1 MANHVV
7 CAFPAGDESDGSN
20 DEWDIGDSSKKRPS
34 ENEASGVHEGE
45 ENDVYRLK
53 QAISKADIQ
62 TVEQLLDKG
71 VDVET
76 RLAFDWTPLMC
87 AVNLADHAMAKLLLN
102 RGASANFSKGHFTV
116 LMAGCTASAGEDA
129 VAHCV
134 ELLLSRSADPNTGDR
149 SKMSCLM
156 LAARDGLSKVIN
168 LLVSHGAHVDAQDVN
183 GYTALALATQYG
195 RVEAAL
201 KLLQLGAD
209 NTLRTNDGESPADIA
224 VAYKHTRLIHIL
236 STSGQGYNGR
246 RDSLSKT
253 PRGAAGGPDDSPER
267 LTKLGD
273 LELLLHGLKLGYLAD
288 VMTENDVTWSS
299 LLTMDR
305 EDLQKAGITDPQDQK
320 KVLEAV
326 QDMVLDRADMEN
338 FTEITGDSG
347 SEEFF
352 SFLLSLQQQC
362 HYLTETVQ
370 EVSRRFPKR
379 ASEMVFSLDPKK
391 EAQGVCRKLL
401 LQAGDLQRE
410 VSCLYNLLSK
420 TEQAGG
426 PVRVPAPRPVG
437 SRRRWLVSGVTLS
450 TLGLLLVC
458 FSQRAQRVW

>member
-1 MANHVV
+1 VV

-62 TVEQLLDKG
+62 TVEQLLDKAIIMG
-71 VDVET
+71 RCT
-76 RLAFDWTPLMC
+76 MLMC
-87 AVNLADHAMAKLLLN
+87 ACTVPPNYNTTQLLVDTM
-102 RGASANFSKGHFTV
+102 STSSFYCHFTV

-183 GYTALALATQYG
+183 GYTVGALLASRHASRRALHSLV
-195 RVEAAL
+195 RVR
-201 KLLQLGAD
+201 GPW
-209 NTLRTNDGESPADIA
+209 SF
-224 VAYKHTRLIHIL
+224 
-236 STSGQGYNGR
+236 STSVRAVGQGVCLAPSNGQSGGHTGSR
-246 RDSLSKT
+246 SSHQHLPTLVISLQQTVSVGRGE
-253 PRGAAGGPDDSPER
+253 PRAGLC

-288 VMTENDVTWSS
+288 VMTVNRMDWAHIKIKSSPDANKVNVKRNDPMQTIVLALQQIHMQVH
-299 LLTMDR
+299 LLR
-305 EDLQKAGITDPQDQK
+305 
-320 KVLEAV
+320 VLGLTQQNES
-326 QDMVLDRADMEN
+326 D
-338 FTEITGDSG
+338 IY

-379 ASEMVFSLDPKK
+379 ASGVPNSLDPKK

-410 VSCLYNLLSK
+410 VSCLYNLL
-420 TEQAGG
+420 
-426 PVRVPAPRPVG
+426 
-437 SRRRWLVSGVTLS
+437 
-450 TLGLLLVC
+450 
-458 FSQRAQRVW
+458 